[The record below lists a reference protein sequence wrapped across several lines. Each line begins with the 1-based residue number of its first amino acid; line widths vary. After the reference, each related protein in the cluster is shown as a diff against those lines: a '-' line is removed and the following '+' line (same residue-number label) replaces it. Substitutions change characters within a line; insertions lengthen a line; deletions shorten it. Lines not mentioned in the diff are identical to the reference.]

1 MKDPANHCRVLSN
14 LRFALEVMEEQ
25 SHIGLD
31 DKAAGQVRNA
41 LQRLI
46 LKTEGATGFPPST
59 QLEKLSAEEE
69 LTA

>member
-1 MKDPANHCRVLSN
+1 MRDPANHCRVLKD
-14 LRFALEVMEEQ
+14 LRFALEVMEER

-46 LKTEGATGFPPST
+46 LSTEKAIGFPRST
-59 QLEKLSAEEE
+59 QLKEPSAEEQ
-69 LTA
+69 LID